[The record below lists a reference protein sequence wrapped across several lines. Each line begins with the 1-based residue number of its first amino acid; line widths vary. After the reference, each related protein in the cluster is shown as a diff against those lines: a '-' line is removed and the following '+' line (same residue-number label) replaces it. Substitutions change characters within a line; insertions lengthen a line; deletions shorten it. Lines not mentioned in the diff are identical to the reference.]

1 MFSLL
6 NFGARS
12 APVSHEL
19 HVRGVEGVI
28 NAYRSCLHSI
38 QLGQTGCLSPPIEHV
53 SRSAKK
59 HLEWRGLDCDDYF
72 VLVILT
78 CREIADVSQ
87 VAKVKRYICFMMG
100 YNPLK

>member
-12 APVSHEL
+12 TPVSHEL
-19 HVRGVEGVI
+19 HVRGIDGVI
-28 NAYRSCLHSI
+28 NAYRSCLQSI
-38 QLGQTGCLSPPIEHV
+38 QLGEAGCLGPPIEHV
-53 SRSAKK
+53 ARSAKK
-59 HLEWRGLDCDDYF
+59 CNNGADYF

-87 VAKVKRYICFMMG
+87 ATKV
-100 YNPLK
+100 

>member
-12 APVSHEL
+12 TPVSHEL
-19 HVRGVEGVI
+19 HVRGIDGVI

-38 QLGQTGCLSPPIEHV
+38 QLGEAGCLGPPIEHV
-53 SRSAKK
+53 ARSAKK
-59 HLEWRGLDCDDYF
+59 CNNGADYF

-87 VAKVKRYICFMMG
+87 ATKV
-100 YNPLK
+100 